1 MKNYKN
7 FINEMKQSVKDW
19 QAGVRTAQFAGSPGS
34 DALKNPTFQAG
45 YQAGMRIGP
54 KAEDPSYMA
63 KRVKRQKETMKA
75 TGSIEEGFI
84 DKVQAAADVVGVVD
98 PTPTTDIVNAA
109 VSAARSRLAKNPKE
123 KREHAVNAAL
133 RAVSAVPYAG
143 DAVGKTALAAKAASK
158 VGSKSTRSAI
168 IRDAQLAA
176 KEKAIADTKAR
187 AGNEAIEESDDKYFK
202 SREEYIK
209 GMMQSL
215 KKQDE
220 RMKRLS
226 PKEELEAMM
235 KRLKKTNRP
244 YGSEMNAEEEQGD
257 ADE

>member
-45 YQAGMRIGP
+45 YQAGMRVGP
-54 KAEDPSYMA
+54 NAEDPSYMA

-75 TGSIEEGFI
+75 TGSIEEGFL
-84 DKVQAAADVVGVVD
+84 DKLQTAADVVGVVD
-98 PTPTTDIVNAA
+98 PTPATDIANAA
-109 VSAARSRLAKNPKE
+109 VSVARSRFAKDPKE

-143 DAVGKTALAAKAASK
+143 DAVGKTALAAKAGTK
-158 VGSKSTRSAI
+158 VGFKSTRGAI

-176 KEKAIADTKAR
+176 KEKAIKDTKAR
-187 AGNEAIEESDDKYFK
+187 AEGSIEESDDKYFK

-226 PKEELEAMM
+226 PKEELEAM
-235 KRLKKTNRP
+235 KERLKKTNRP
-244 YGSEMNAEEEQGD
+244 YGDAMKDEED